1 MCCPLKV
8 RVTAVS
14 EHKGPQPGL
23 WASGSICI
31 SPATLPVLQELPPD
45 RPSRDHAIHR
55 SVPRLGRAGPSSGSM
70 RSQHM

>member
-8 RVTAVS
+8 RVMAVS

-45 RPSRDHAIHR
+45 RPSFH
-55 SVPRLGRAGPSSGSM
+55 PETMPSTGLFPG
-70 RSQHM
+70 